1 MSVIT
6 SPPNP
11 VTGSTTGL
19 FQFTVDRYEQ
29 MSEVGILTE
38 DDRVE
43 LLNGL
48 VVAKMTKGQPHT
60 AALID
65 TRDSLLP
72 IIPPGWHLQTEAAIR
87 IPDFDEP
94 EPDLAVVRGKARDY
108 VALNRPPEGS
118 DVTLVIEIAETSLAT
133 IGVLNQPRSRWVE
146 SPSTG
151 SSIWLTNKSR
161 CTPTQAPLATSPA
174 ETINAVRTYPFGLTA
189 WNEVASLWRTF
200 SLEDSIRSASVTPQ
214 PAL

>member
-1 MSVIT
+1 MSVVT

-11 VTGSTTGL
+11 VTGSTPGF
-19 FQFTVDRYEQ
+19 FQFTVDRYER
-29 MSEVGILTE
+29 MTEAGILTE

-48 VVAKMTKGQPHT
+48 VVTKMTKGQPHT

-72 IIPPGWHLQTEAAIR
+72 IIPPGWHLQTEAAVR

-108 VALNRPPEGS
+108 VALNRPPEAS
-118 DVTLVIEIAETSLAT
+118 DVTLVIEIS
-133 IGVLNQPRSRWVE
+133 E
-146 SPSTG
+146 S
-151 SSIWLTNKSR
+151 
-161 CTPTQAPLATSPA
+161 
-174 ETINAVRTYPFGLTA
+174 
-189 WNEVASLWRTF
+189 
-200 SLEDSIRSASVTPQ
+200 SLERDRSDKWAAFALGGIPVYWLVNLVDEQVEVYTDPSPTGYQSRRDYKRGQDLPVWLDGAERGRIAVTDILP
-214 PAL
+214 